1 MTDPIDLTLSSDEE
15 SPPDDPPQPQP
26 QRRGR
31 RRGDQPQPDLGMIVP
46 VNVDEREQEV
56 NLPTPTLTNN
66 DTDEGLKPS
75 TTSGTGLWDLWTRN
89 FKSPLFALLD
99 LIDNSVDAA
108 LLQKGC
114 KSDIP
119 GRVQIYRDVYKH
131 GRHSY
136 TTGLCIR
143 NNSMNKIT
151 SLDLALN
158 HLFSSDKVTP
168 NTIGENG
175 VGMKQAAASLSDMTF
190 VLVKNGSNEELELG
204 IIAKVLQNEVGCF
217 LPCFKFNDLKNLSK
231 KMTEVFK
238 QSQYASVAK
247 CVAEYGKV
255 TTDGVPSLDKGIERL
270 CKHFE
275 DICKK
280 FHDNPYVF
288 EVILDKVHDRNS
300 KHASGAKDKQATVA
314 EIMKTL
320 QNDIPMR
327 YLHIDETFKFSVGK
341 KELTFRYW
349 QERLVE
355 FTEIEIPVRSKTP
368 WHENFGVD
376 MPDQY
381 WLRIFLGFDRFR
393 IAESDVEPETGIKK
407 SNKQCSL
414 YIYSRMSGRLILR
427 ERDSRV
433 RLRLNAG
440 GTEFCQALTVIIDD
454 VDGHLPVNPTKQ
466 DVVFSNQSQ
475 GGDTHE
481 ENLYTMVRTV
491 VAFYYTHHK
500 KKYGGKKNILTS
512 KISQFVDRELPDGM
526 KSCANCKLTT
536 YKVLFNQTN
545 TNMIR
550 VDHSEEEPGVDTV
563 FRLQPEEK
571 TLKSPGRTARKRKP
585 SSTKKNSNPEA
596 DEELEAANK
605 KRSKKD
611 TKRHSPTGMRSTPR
625 RAAGRPKKYGD
636 DFNDNGQSDSEDT
649 SSEERGDNVK
659 KSKNVGKGCL
669 DLCMSSDDESESRYG
684 KKSRNPKIISP
695 GPKGKESNEALEN
708 RIDELEIENS
718 ILKAKTET
726 LQEELKAAKR
736 NIRMLE
742 REIQRAEE

>member
-1 MTDPIDLTLSSDEE
+1 
-15 SPPDDPPQPQP
+15 
-26 QRRGR
+26 
-31 RRGDQPQPDLGMIVP
+31 
-46 VNVDEREQEV
+46 
-56 NLPTPTLTNN
+56 
-66 DTDEGLKPS
+66 
-75 TTSGTGLWDLWTRN
+75 
-89 FKSPLFALLD
+89 
-99 LIDNSVDAA
+99 
-108 LLQKGC
+108 
-114 KSDIP
+114 
-119 GRVQIYRDVYKH
+119 
-131 GRHSY
+131 
-136 TTGLCIR
+136 
-143 NNSMNKIT
+143 
-151 SLDLALN
+151 
-158 HLFSSDKVTP
+158 
-168 NTIGENG
+168 
-175 VGMKQAAASLSDMTF
+175 MKQAAASLSDMTF

-204 IIAKVLQNEVGCF
+204 IVAKVLQNEVGCF

-255 TTDGVPSLDKGIERL
+255 TTDDVPSLDKGIERL

-300 KHASGAKDKQATVA
+300 KQASRAKDKQATVA
-314 EIMKTL
+314 EIIKTL

-349 QERLVE
+349 QDRLVE

-376 MPDQY
+376 IPDQY

-475 GGDTHE
+475 GGETHE
-481 ENLYTMVRTV
+481 DNLYAMVRAV

-526 KSCANCKLTT
+526 KSCENCKLTT

-585 SSTKKNSNPEA
+585 SSTKKNANIEA

-625 RAAGRPKKYGD
+625 RVAGRPKKYGD
-636 DFNDNGQSDSEDT
+636 DFNDHGQSDSEDT
-649 SSEERGDNVK
+649 SSEEKGDNDK
-659 KSKNVGKGCL
+659 KMKNVGKGCL

-695 GPKGKESNEALEN
+695 GPKGKDSNEALEN

-742 REIQRAEE
+742 REIKRAEE